1 MKAKTV
7 LVRFMTAASLL
18 LGIVFALIFGA
29 SSDESTFQYALLGF
43 LIGFPITWLIYFSIW
58 FIVKGVSRT
67 AFPRQSEQFIN
78 MLADR
83 FGKTFTDDQRKLLVE
98 MTGTLMLVIIAL
110 VLVGT
115 AFVIVSGLLFLAGR
129 LSW

>member
-1 MKAKTV
+1 MKANTILIRCISAV
-7 LVRFMTAASLL
+7 SLL
-18 LGIVFALIFGA
+18 VGIVFASIFGA

-43 LIGFPITWLIYFSIW
+43 LIGFPITWLIYFSFW
-58 FIVKGVSRT
+58 FIVKGISRT

-78 MLADR
+78 MLVGR
-83 FGKTFTDDQRKLLVE
+83 FGITFTDDQRKLLIE
-98 MTGTLMLVIIAL
+98 MTGTLMMVAIAL

-115 AFVIVSGLLFLAGR
+115 SFVIVSGLLFLAGR